1 MVSKHNI
8 FQNGDE
14 SDNAKRSSG
23 TQKVKLD
30 IDF

>member
-1 MVSKHNI
+1 MVSKRNI

-14 SDNAKRSSG
+14 SDNTKRSSG

-30 IDF
+30 IEF